1 MKISS
6 QLYAVVSLSC
16 SVYAF
21 LPSQLHHTSTLS
33 PSSSALSATR
43 VVWLTGHEDLR
54 FRDHGGFADAF
65 NTKDDT
71 VVPVFILDPELHL
84 SCKSSSAIE
93 RLHNSLLS
101 LKSELESIGS
111 QLVIRS
117 GSATTILPSLVK
129 DIDDATITCHVIA
142 DDVASDMRTVQR
154 DTCNRLEEMRID
166 VCRWSNALRPSAPWA
181 EEETNKRTIMPSF
194 YPEYSKIADSLSNQ
208 SPVYDY
214 LTQKKDTVASNS
226 SENNV
231 LQSEGLPSIE
241 ELINMSIAVTPQ
253 EVLDFQKRCLSTD
266 CTFSSSGSTVEP
278 YEQLITNN

>member
-117 GSATTILPSLVK
+117 GPATTILRSLVK
-129 DIDDATITCHVIA
+129 DIDDATSCPA
-142 DDVASDMRTVQR
+142 D
-154 DTCNRLEEMRID
+154 
-166 VCRWSNALRPSAPWA
+166 
-181 EEETNKRTIMPSF
+181 
-194 YPEYSKIADSLSNQ
+194 
-208 SPVYDY
+208 
-214 LTQKKDTVASNS
+214 
-226 SENNV
+226 
-231 LQSEGLPSIE
+231 
-241 ELINMSIAVTPQ
+241 
-253 EVLDFQKRCLSTD
+253 LD
-266 CTFSSSGSTVEP
+266 SSGPGSDTNSEP
-278 YEQLITNN
+278 S